1 MLKSLVNTQ
10 DLAISMWLESPFLQ
24 KSFNIFKMIVIVT
37 KCPESSLSQSQCQ
50 AQTWTDVPFWFALI
64 PEPSGNRPSS
74 ACPCL
79 QRQGPEEG
87 ALASGWGG
95 GRAGMQEDAVS
106 LSVAG
111 GGGGTL
117 RRRREDG
124 GGTEGGGGGRES
136 RVRRWADLLRSYIF
150 TLSVFSTPLVPKEIA
165 WPSLP
170 PRLWGSLCEK

>member
-1 MLKSLVNTQ
+1 M
-10 DLAISMWLESPFLQ
+10 
-24 KSFNIFKMIVIVT
+24 
-37 KCPESSLSQSQCQ
+37 
-50 AQTWTDVPFWFALI
+50 
-64 PEPSGNRPSS
+64 
-74 ACPCL
+74 
-79 QRQGPEEG
+79 
-87 ALASGWGG
+87 
-95 GRAGMQEDAVS
+95 S

-117 RRRREDG
+117 RRWREDG